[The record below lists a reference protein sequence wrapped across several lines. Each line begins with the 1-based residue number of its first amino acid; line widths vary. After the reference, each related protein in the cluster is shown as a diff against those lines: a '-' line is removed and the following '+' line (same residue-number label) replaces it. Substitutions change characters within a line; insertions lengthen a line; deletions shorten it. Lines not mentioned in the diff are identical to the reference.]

1 MNRGTNNSDVFARAG
16 GRSPAEGFSL
26 LEVLAALGILALASS
41 SVLVVIDRCIISAAE
56 STLRMEAFQLAQE
69 NLEKVL
75 VSDSVSETV
84 EYGASE
90 KYPDITWQTVIEAF
104 PEPVNGQMWIR
115 AVCSAEYMDST
126 GQTQTVELVHW
137 ITELTDQQAGQLVQ
151 QDDLDQLAA
160 DQLLRTVADAAQ
172 YAGVDS
178 DVIGEWVEKGLVKTE
193 DGAFVKYNL
202 DLFMQSDG
210 SPTAE
215 EKRQQVKSVEEL
227 AMSLRTEQE
236 KLNEAEEP
244 EGKGPTGRSKEELEK
259 MDAGEILNLLK
270 QREKWQR

>member
-1 MNRGTNNSDVFARAG
+1 MNRGMNNSDLFTRAG
-16 GRSPAEGFSL
+16 GRPQAGGFSL
-26 LEVLAALGILALASS
+26 LEVLTALGILALASS
-41 SVLVVIDRCIISAAE
+41 SVLVVIDRCITSADNSA
-56 STLRMEAFQLAQE
+56 LRMEAFQVAQE

-90 KYPDITWQTVIEAF
+90 RYPDMTWQTVIEAF

-115 AVCSAEYMDST
+115 AVCTAEYMDST

-151 QDDLDQLAA
+151 QEDLEQLAA
-160 DQLLRTVADAAQ
+160 EQLLRTVADAAG

-193 DGAFVKYNL
+193 DGAFIKYNL

-210 SPTAE
+210 SPSAE
-215 EKRQQVKSVEEL
+215 AKRKQVKSVEEL

-236 KLNEAEEP
+236 KLNEAEGGGAEEATEQP
-244 EGKGPTGRSKEELEK
+244 QGPKK
-259 MDAGEILNLLK
+259 MDPDEVLDL
-270 QREKWQR
+270 QRRERWER